1 MITSTVAILHDN
13 AGHGEDQYVV
23 RTLDNNAS
31 LDAVMDGVTGRRGW
45 EASQITAE
53 ALTVAPLTSPADL
66 MAVLEDVNDRLYRRG
81 WGRFLLTTIA
91 AALCLDDTLYT
102 VGAGDS
108 PIVLIRSETSQFL
121 SSRTSGFSPWG
132 PARAIG
138 ISQHLGNLHRTEVTL
153 VPGDRVVLATDG
165 VMEAVPRDE
174 VVALVRGAASPDAA
188 VQQLHTLL
196 ATRQE
201 EAQARGETRR
211 DDWTAIVRFFGA
223 ADAAAGP
230 R

>member
-1 MITSTVAILHDN
+1 
-13 AGHGEDQYVV
+13 
-23 RTLDNNAS
+23 
-31 LDAVMDGVTGRRGW
+31 
-45 EASQITAE
+45 
-53 ALTVAPLTSPADL
+53 
-66 MAVLEDVNDRLYRRG
+66 
-81 WGRFLLTTIA
+81 
-91 AALCLDDTLYT
+91 
-102 VGAGDS
+102 
-108 PIVLIRSETSQFL
+108 
-121 SSRTSGFSPWG
+121 
-132 PARAIG
+132 
-138 ISQHLGNLHRTEVTL
+138 VTL

-201 EAQARGETRR
+201 EAQARGEGRR
-211 DDWTAIVRFFGA
+211 DDWTAIVRFFSA

>member
-13 AGHGEDQYVV
+13 VGHGEDQYVV
-23 RTLDNNAS
+23 RTLDNNAF

-53 ALTVAPLTSPADL
+53 ALAVAPLTSPADL
-66 MAVLEDVNDRLYRRG
+66 RAVLEDVNDRLYRRG

-91 AALCLDDTLYT
+91 AALCLDGTLYT
-102 VGAGDS
+102 MGAGDS
-108 PIVLIRSETSQFL
+108 PIVLIRSETWQFL
-121 SSRTSGFSPWG
+121 SSRTSGFSPLG

-138 ISQHLGNLHRTEVTL
+138 ISQHLGNLYHTEVTL

-165 VMEAVPRDE
+165 VMDAIPRAE
-174 VVALVRGAASPDAA
+174 LIEIVRGAASPDAA

-196 ATRQE
+196 ATRQR
-201 EAQARGETRR
+201 EAQARGEIRR
-211 DDWTAIVRFFGA
+211 DDSTAIVRFFSA
-223 ADAAAGP
+223 ADASADK